1 MWKRILLGIALVL
14 VGLPFLIWALQ
25 PWPISLRWKD
35 PGSTAYMDHRA
46 ASARAAEE
54 PWDLQHRWIP
64 LDSIS
69 PHLVRAVTVAEDD
82 RFMEHRGVDWQAVA
96 EEVRYAGAVPP
107 NLFDRGDRAALRE
120 AVGYARENWGQ
131 VRGRSTITQQVA
143 RNLYLSPDRH
153 LLRKARELLL
163 ARRLEFFLTKE
174 RILEIYLNVAE
185 FGPGIFG
192 VEAASRAYFG
202 RSARELTPR
211 QAATLAAT
219 LPHPL
224 TSNPQRNPG
233 RMAWRRDLILA
244 RLLGGTAPVPPPDL
258 DSLRIAPPAPEA
270 PVLPAEFL
278 EPLEPL
284 SPPPLPPPTIPPA
297 PPDSGSRSGG

>member
-1 MWKRILLGIALVL
+1 MNWKRIVLGTVAVL
-14 VGLPFLIWALQ
+14 VALPVVLWAVQ
-25 PWPISLRWKD
+25 PWPLSLRWKD
-35 PGSTAYMDHRA
+35 PSTTAYMEHRA
-46 ASARAAEE
+46 DQARAAGESLE
-54 PWDLQHRWIP
+54 IHHRWVP

-69 PHLVRAVTVAEDD
+69 PHLRRAVLIAEDH
-82 RFMEHRGVDWQAVA
+82 RFREHRGVDWESVA
-96 EEVRYAGAVPP
+96 EEVRYAGRIPP
-107 NLFDRGDRAALRE
+107 RPWRAGDRRALRE
-120 AVGYARENWGQ
+120 AWAYARENADRI
-131 VRGRSTITQQVA
+131 RGRSTITQQVA

-153 LLRKARELLL
+153 LLRKARELLV

-192 VEAASRAYFG
+192 VEAASHAYFG

-244 RLLGGTAPVPPPDL
+244 RLLGGTAPVPSPDL
-258 DSLRIAPPAPEA
+258 DSLRIAPPAPET
-270 PVLPAEFL
+270 PVLPVEF
-278 EPLEPL
+278 LEPL
-284 SPPPLPPPTIPPA
+284 SPPPLPPPRVSPA
-297 PPDSGSRSGG
+297 PPDSGSGSGD